1 MNEPVFHPI
10 EGRADCVSCH
20 ATGASG
26 ATGMPL
32 SHEGMPSTT
41 CLTCHPP
48 AVPQAASMYG
58 LALPFALLF
67 ALGMVRLLRGL
78 PRLRPATRAPQAT

>member
-10 EGRADCVSCH
+10 DGRADCVSCH
-20 ATGASG
+20 ATGATG

-48 AVPQAASMYG
+48 AVEQMASMYG
-58 LALPFALLF
+58 AALPLALIF
-67 ALGMVRLLRGL
+67 ALGVARLLVGL
-78 PRLRPATRAPQAT
+78 RRIRPTGSVPATS

>member
-20 ATGASG
+20 ATGELG

-48 AVPQAASMYG
+48 AVPKAASMYG
-58 LALPFALLF
+58 LTLPFALLF
-67 ALGMVRLLRGL
+67 ALGMLYLFRGL
-78 PRLRPATRAPQAT
+78 PRMRPGRAQQPA